1 MPVDYSKW
9 DALEL
14 SDDSDI
20 EVHPNVDKKSFIRA
34 KQNQIHQQR
43 FERRRE
49 IDTLKYER
57 IINDGLLERINALLD
72 ALKSHEDE
80 AQVKDPDQLVFQ
92 SMLESAAD
100 PAKDE
105 PPKPPEGVYRHQ
117 KEPQPSYSKMMA
129 SLIDQVK
136 KEVDEKKS
144 SERFKD
150 YIDAVRGHLTKV
162 QNLQQEL
169 LKKLSQLEKE
179 ESSRITSD
187 QLHDGFSYSSVSK
200 SQAKEPTK
208 PAAKK
213 TSIEPELLNAKT
225 SLASNTRNTVQRTDS
240 AVSSGAE
247 ADVEDG
253 DIIEAQEAED
263 DEDLELTPTARG
275 FSNIKQGDFQASLAY
290 IGKHY
295 DEIMTAKTQD
305 SLLGEAFSAQ
315 LKKQD
320 TYAKQCVHQALLIQY
335 CRQLGKDGVG
345 VFFKRVTTKG
355 HQAHKVFIDDVNDT
369 YARIKTRTA
378 ELKRQE
384 MEAEE
389 KGGVEQIQL
398 HAVEPG
404 TEIHINVPQP
414 GSSDPV
420 EIAAREIFEA
430 FPPGLQR
437 ALESGSLD
445 KVNEVLGKMA
455 VDEAEEVVEKLGE
468 GGMLSLQEGVIDA
481 TNEEGQQRLREIE
494 EEERQKKAALGEPGE
509 AVADDQPQS
518 KSATPA
524 KTVPIQESSA
534 YDID

>member
-72 ALKSHEDE
+72 ALQKHRDE
-80 AQVKDPDQLVFQ
+80 AATKDPDQLVFQ
-92 SMLESAAD
+92 SMLESAGD
-100 PAKDE
+100 PAKDD
-105 PPKPPEGVYRHQ
+105 PPKPPEGVYTHQ
-117 KEPQPSYSKMMA
+117 KEPQPPYSKMMA

-136 KEVDEKKS
+136 KEVDKKES
-144 SERFKD
+144 TDRYKD
-150 YIDAVRGHLTKV
+150 YIEGVRGHLTKV
-162 QNLQQEL
+162 QTLQQEL
-169 LKKLSQLEKE
+169 LTKLAQLEKE
-179 ESSRITSD
+179 DASKITSD

-200 SQAKEPTK
+200 SRPKEAA
-208 PAAKK
+208 PAPKK
-213 TSIEPELLNAKT
+213 KKEPELLNPKAG
-225 SLASNTRNTVQRTDS
+225 LATNERDSRPYTDS
-240 AVSSGAE
+240 AISSGAE
-247 ADVEDG
+247 ADVEDDNLNVAEEAG
-253 DIIEAQEAED
+253 DD
-263 DEDLELTPTARG
+263 DDDLELTPAARE
-275 FSNIKQGDFQASLAY
+275 FSRIKVGDFQSSLQF

-295 DEIMTAKTQD
+295 DQIMTSKTQD

-315 LKKQD
+315 LKGQSV
-320 TYAKQCVHQALLIQY
+320 YAKQCVHQALLVQY
-335 CRQLGKDGVG
+335 CRQLGRDGVG
-345 VFFKRVTTKG
+345 VFFKRMTTKG
-355 HQAHKVFIDDVNDT
+355 HQAHKVFVDDVNDT
-369 YARIKTRTA
+369 YGRIKTRTA
-378 ELKRQE
+378 ELKKQE
-384 MEAEE
+384 REAEE

-414 GSSDPV
+414 GSNDPT
-420 EIAAREIFEA
+420 EIEARKIFES
-430 FPPGLQR
+430 FPPNLQK

-455 VDEAEEVVEKLGE
+455 VDEAEQVVEKLGN

-481 TNEEGQQRLREIE
+481 TNEEGQRRLREIE
-494 EEERQKKAALGEPGE
+494 EEERQKRQLAGEPGE
-509 AVADDQPQS
+509 AVQE
-518 KSATPA
+518 KPA
-524 KTVPIQESSA
+524 ARVMPAQESGA
-534 YDID
+534 YDVD

>member
-20 EVHPNVDKKSFIRA
+20 EVHPNVDKKSFSRA

-72 ALKSHEDE
+72 ALRGHQHE
-80 AQVKDPDQLVFQ
+80 ATTKDPDQLVFQ
-92 SMLESAAD
+92 SMLASAAD

-105 PPKPPEGVYRHQ
+105 PPKPPEGVYTHQ
-117 KEPQPSYSKMMA
+117 KEPQPPYSKMMA

-150 YIDAVRGHLTKV
+150 YIDGVRGHLTKV

-169 LKKLSQLEKE
+169 LAKLAQLERE

-187 QLHDGFSYSSVSK
+187 QIHEGVNYSSVSK
-200 SQAKEPTK
+200 SKSKEPAKPQAKKISKEPQ
-208 PAAKK
+208 
-213 TSIEPELLNAKT
+213 LLNAG
-225 SLASNTRNTVQRTDS
+225 SGLATNQRATTQQSEDQ
-240 AVSSGAE
+240 VSSGAE
-247 ADVEDG
+247 ADVED
-253 DIIEAQEAED
+253 DNLLDQEGVAGED
-263 DEDLELTPTARG
+263 DTDLELTNEARA
-275 FSNIKQGDFQASLAY
+275 FSKIKVGDFRASLDY
-290 IGKHY
+290 IGKNY
-295 DEIMTAKTQD
+295 DDIMNQKTQD

-315 LKKQD
+315 MKGKEV
-320 TYAKQCVHQALLIQY
+320 YAKQCVHQALLVQY
-335 CRQLGKDGVG
+335 CRQLGRDGVG
-345 VFFKRVTTKG
+345 VFFKRMTTKG
-355 HQAHKVFIDDVNDT
+355 HQAHKVFVDDVNDT
-369 YARIKTRTA
+369 YGRIKTRTA
-378 ELKRQE
+378 ELKKQE
-384 MEAEE
+384 QEIEE

-414 GSSDPV
+414 NSTEEV
-420 EIAAREIFEA
+420 EIEARKIFES

-445 KVNEVLGKMA
+445 KVNDVLGKMA
-455 VDEAEEVVEKLGE
+455 VDEAEQVVEKLGE

-481 TNEEGQQRLREIE
+481 TNEEGQQRLRQIE
-494 EEERQKKAALGEPGE
+494 EEERRKKDVGEPGDVVE
-509 AVADDQPQS
+509 EHTARKVDSSQP
-518 KSATPA
+518 
-524 KTVPIQESSA
+524 VQESSA